1 MGPKGFGPQPAET
14 ASRAFSERQRAS
26 AGRGCGPRDSRESQ
40 NIKKTGARK
49 KLRTP
54 QQSEYQ
60 PYFFEYW
67 LRPVGLLLRE
77 AVPVD
82 CEREVPRELDEFDV
96 EEFERPEV
104 EFELF
109 AVVDLLEPLCERPVV
124 LVLDSFIT
132 QKILLNIV
140 IVSLPHNADV

>member
-1 MGPKGFGPQPAET
+1 MLFA
-14 ASRAFSERQRAS
+14 
-26 AGRGCGPRDSRESQ
+26 DSGGVAANCRHCDAMSIQSQ
-40 NIKKTGARK
+40 KNGARK

>member
-1 MGPKGFGPQPAET
+1 MLFAD
-14 ASRAFSERQRAS
+14 SE
-26 AGRGCGPRDSRESQ
+26 G
-40 NIKKTGARK
+40 
-49 KLRTP
+49 
-54 QQSEYQ
+54 
-60 PYFFEYW
+60 
-67 LRPVGLLLRE
+67 VH
-77 AVPVD
+77 
-82 CEREVPRELDEFDV
+82 ELDEFDV

>member
-1 MGPKGFGPQPAET
+1 
-14 ASRAFSERQRAS
+14 
-26 AGRGCGPRDSRESQ
+26 
-40 NIKKTGARK
+40 
-49 KLRTP
+49 
-54 QQSEYQ
+54 
-60 PYFFEYW
+60 
-67 LRPVGLLLRE
+67 VGLLLRE

-109 AVVDLLEPLCERPVV
+109 AVVDLVEPLCERPVV

>member
-1 MGPKGFGPQPAET
+1 MLFADSGGVHEPSGELQ
-14 ASRAFSERQRAS
+14 S
-26 AGRGCGPRDSRESQ
+26 AARGGGELPTLRRNVDTVVK
-40 NIKKTGARK
+40 NGARK

>member
-1 MGPKGFGPQPAET
+1 MGPQPAET
-14 ASRAFSERQRAS
+14 ASRAFREQQRAS

>member
-1 MGPKGFGPQPAET
+1 MGPKGFGAQPAET
-14 ASRAFSERQRAS
+14 ASRALSERQRAS

-67 LRPVGLLLRE
+67 LRE

>member
-1 MGPKGFGPQPAET
+1 M
-14 ASRAFSERQRAS
+14 
-26 AGRGCGPRDSRESQ
+26 
-40 NIKKTGARK
+40 
-49 KLRTP
+49 
-54 QQSEYQ
+54 
-60 PYFFEYW
+60 
-67 LRPVGLLLRE
+67 GLLLRE

-96 EEFERPEV
+96 E